1 MKKFKIKV
9 ISLNSVIKYLLL
21 FLLCVVF
28 FEAGLV
34 SANTIVSGE
43 PPDIGK
49 LIDMQLDGINSLIQL
64 LQGSKNST
72 QESIEINNQNDVA
85 HAIQNKSN
93 MDGVNLQT
101 LTAHTNES
109 TSKDQINI
117 TLTLMAY
124 KTTTTGGNVTNG
136 SIIIRPNETYSITA
150 TAIGKTEDG
159 GITVDI
165 NSIIITTVR
174 KLYSNTPNGT

>member
-1 MKKFKIKV
+1 M
-9 ISLNSVIKYLLL
+9 NSVIKYFLL

-43 PPDIGK
+43 APDIGK
-49 LIDMQLDGINSLIQL
+49 LINMQLEQINSLIQL

-72 QESIEINNQNDVA
+72 QKSIDINNENDVVQS
-85 HAIQNKSN
+85 IQNKSN

-101 LTAHTNES
+101 LSAHTNES
-109 TSKDQINI
+109 TSNDQINVTI
-117 TLTLMAY
+117 TLMAY
-124 KTTTTGGNVTNG
+124 KTTTTGGNGTNG

-150 TAIGKTEDG
+150 TATGKVESG

-165 NSIIITTVR
+165 NSLVITTVR
-174 KLYSNTPNGT
+174 KLYSNTENGT

>member
-1 MKKFKIKV
+1 M
-9 ISLNSVIKYLLL
+9 NSVVKYFLL

-43 PPDIGK
+43 PPNIGK
-49 LIDMQLDGINSLIQL
+49 LINMQLDGINSIIKL

-72 QESIEINNQNDVA
+72 QESIDINNQNEVA
-85 HAIQNKSN
+85 QSIQSKSN
-93 MDGVNLQT
+93 MDGINLQT
-101 LTAHTNES
+101 LSAHTNES

-117 TLTLMAY
+117 TITVMAY

-150 TAIGKTEDG
+150 TAIGKTENG

-174 KLYSNTPNGT
+174 KLYSNTANGT